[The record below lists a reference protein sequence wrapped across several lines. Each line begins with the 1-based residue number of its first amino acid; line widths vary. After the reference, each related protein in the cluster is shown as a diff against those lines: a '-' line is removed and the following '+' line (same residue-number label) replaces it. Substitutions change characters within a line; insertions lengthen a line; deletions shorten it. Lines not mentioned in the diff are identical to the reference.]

1 MTTRFAVL
9 SLLFALLT
17 ASAAAQSSA
26 GARVGVSANPDQFY
40 FGGQIETR
48 LPLVD
53 NLHFRPNVELGVG
66 DHATVIALNF
76 ELAYKFPTG
85 QAWQPYVAAGPAL
98 IIVDTDRD
106 TSSGGGFNF
115 ALGVEH
121 RGGLFGELKTDIG
134 EVYSPNFKIGIG
146 YNFK

>member
-9 SLLFALLT
+9 SLLFALL
-17 ASAAAQSSA
+17 AAPAAAQSSA
-26 GARVGVSANPDQFY
+26 GVRVGVSANPDQFY
-40 FGGQIETR
+40 FGGHIETR
-48 LPLVD
+48 PLVD
-53 NLHFRPNVELGVG
+53 NLHFRPNIELGVG
-66 DHATVIALNF
+66 DHATVIALNV

-106 TSSGGGFNF
+106 TSSGGGFNI

-121 RGGLFGELKTDIG
+121 RGGLFGELKIG
-134 EVYSPNFKIGIG
+134 AVDSPNFKIGIG